1 VDTCELTWN
10 TDPHTC
16 RTMSACE
23 EDHMLLKDDVQSR
36 LTAQRLQALAA
47 LTGDTHTHITHTNQI
62 HTCTHTQ
69 IRHTYSDQ
77 THTHIYI
84 HIHTHSDQTHTYTQ
98 TQIRYTHWN
107 QTHTQITHTCIHTH
121 THSEQTHTHIHIT
134 HSQITHTHTH
144 HYLDV

>member
-1 VDTCELTWN
+1 
-10 TDPHTC
+10 
-16 RTMSACE
+16 MSACE

-84 HIHTHSDQTHTYTQ
+84 HIHTYTYIHYVNKGKHKVH
-98 TQIRYTHWN
+98 IRP
-107 QTHTQITHTCIHTH
+107 QR
-121 THSEQTHTHIHIT
+121 SECGAVNS
-134 HSQITHTHTH
+134 SQPI
-144 HYLDV
+144 LGFSNLALGFLL